1 MTAVRG
7 SRGTGVLLGSLL
19 GAVVLTGCQSIPE
32 DAATE
37 DFCSAGQKYS
47 ELRGVPFAEAVEV
60 SKQLADVGTPPD
72 IDASARAGFVELIE
86 RMDKAKNGAD
96 FRNRTTGMS
105 DEERRHLLDLDSYIQ
120 RTCS

>member
-1 MTAVRG
+1 MVVR
-7 SRGTGVLLGSLL
+7 TLL
-19 GAVVLTGCQSIPE
+19 GALLGALVLTGCQSIPE

-47 ELRGVPFAEAVEV
+47 ELRSVPFDEAVAV
-60 SKQLADVGTPPD
+60 SKQLAEVGTPAD

-86 RMDKAKNGAD
+86 RMDEAKNGAD
-96 FRNRTTGMS
+96 FRKRTLTM
-105 DEERRHLLDLDSYIQ
+105 DQAERKHLLDLDTYIQ